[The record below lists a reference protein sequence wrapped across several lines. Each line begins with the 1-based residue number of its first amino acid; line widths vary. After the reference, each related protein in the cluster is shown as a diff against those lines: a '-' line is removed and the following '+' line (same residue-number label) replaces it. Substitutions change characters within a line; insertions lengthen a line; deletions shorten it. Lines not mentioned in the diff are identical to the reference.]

1 MRYAALFLWL
11 AVPIGVWSAYT
22 AWGTPHAIW
31 EYQFRDNGDPYNPV
45 APRWYTS
52 CTFVGWTGVVR
63 VPAVA
68 GQCPWVRFFKMT
80 GNQ

>member
-1 MRYAALFLWL
+1 MRYAAFFLWL
-11 AVPIGVWSAYT
+11 AAPVGIWFAYA

-31 EYQFRDNGDPYNPV
+31 EYEFQDNGDPYNPV
-45 APRWYTS
+45 ATRWYIS

-68 GQCPWVRFFKMT
+68 GQCPWVRFFKMK
-80 GNQ
+80 GDQ